1 MKRLLTDRVDR
12 FGALG
17 QAALDLLRAEGT
29 ALRSELEGGA
39 RRLLGV
45 LALFL
50 VAVFALFW
58 ALGALIFS
66 LVEVGAL
73 WLPRWAAAL
82 VLVVALALLAW
93 VLVAIARRRASRL
106 ESPATTVRRRAEDY
120 RDWWESRLAAPEPRS
135 RPDA

>member
-1 MKRLLTDRVDR
+1 MKRFLTDRVDR

-45 LALFL
+45 LALLL

-58 ALGALIFS
+58 ALGALIFG

-82 VLVVALALLAW
+82 VLVVALALVAW

-106 ESPATTVRRRAEDY
+106 ESPAAAVQRRAEDY
-120 RDWWESRLAAPEPRS
+120 RDWWESRVVPPKPRS

>member
-29 ALRSELEGGA
+29 ALRSELESGA

-93 VLVAIARRRASRL
+93 VLVAIARHRASRL

>member
-1 MKRLLTDRVDR
+1 MKWLLTDRVDR

-29 ALRSELEGGA
+29 ALRSELEGNA
-39 RRLLGV
+39 RRLLGI
-45 LALFL
+45 LFL
-50 VAVFALFW
+50 FLGAVFALFW

-82 VLVVALALLAW
+82 VLVAVLALVAW
-93 VLVAIARRRASRL
+93 ALVAIARRRASRL
-106 ESPATTVRRRAEDY
+106 ESPAATVRRRAEDY
-120 RDWWESRLAAPEPRS
+120 QEWWEQRLAGPGPRS

>member
-82 VLVVALALLAW
+82 VLVGALALLAW
-93 VLVAIARRRASRL
+93 ALVAIARRRASRL
-106 ESPATTVRRRAEDY
+106 ESPAATVRRRAEDY